1 MRKGLCFLCLAA
13 LLCGCGRGGEERFAV
28 WQEAAAGAELSFSA
42 RVTAS
47 VDGTAWT
54 YAAGV
59 RSGTE
64 ETEVTLTEPAALSGL
79 TLRQR
84 GESTLEYDGA
94 VLALPPVAANGDSPA
109 AALPLLCAAL
119 RGGRLLSWSKLG
131 EGMEAELYVSEEERL
146 LVVFDGAMT
155 PLSAVLVSRGRAAVT
170 LESGGCD
177 PNGGE

>member
-28 WQEAAAGAELSFSA
+28 WQEAAAVAELSFSA

-47 VDGTAWT
+47 VDGRAWT

-94 VLALPPVAANGDSPA
+94 VLALPPVTVHGDSPA

-131 EGMEAELYVSEEERL
+131 EGMEAELYVSE
-146 LVVFDGAMT
+146 
-155 PLSAVLVSRGRAAVT
+155 
-170 LESGGCD
+170 
-177 PNGGE
+177 